1 MKALDQKDLRI
12 LEALERMGGNASAPE
27 IAEALTP
34 TIPARTIR
42 YRLSKLMERG
52 ILLPTFIQ
60 TCERKIGLGQ
70 QILVVQENQKKS
82 EELEHL
88 IRDLPLFYWYVPT
101 HGRFD
106 GHLIHSVYDLNNNA
120 TVAEIAESMKDKGFI
135 HDYYTFDILDYR
147 TKKVDFS
154 KYDPGGDWSWDWK
167 NWIITLQDEPH
178 EPSIS
183 AQAWCEGKNPI
194 SYDATDIKLV
204 RALKRDAD
212 MTISDLVTLT
222 DCSIAEVRNRIQR
235 LRDKGVIKGYRRAYG
250 FAGDL
255 LWISCF
261 LDIREH
267 VDSILEKLLELPFPG
282 VLLLNSPSKFCLR
295 LGMTTPHLKRFF
307 QGFRQIRSNMNS
319 YFFQFH
325 LPDLIDSDF
334 QDVFDFYDEEEG
346 HWEIPTSEYVDMVRK
361 HQG

>member
-12 LEALERMGGNASAPE
+12 LEAIERMGGNASAPE

-70 QILVVQENQKKS
+70 QILVVQENQQKS
-82 EELEHL
+82 ERLEQL

-101 HGRFD
+101 HGKFD
-106 GHLIHSVYDLNNNA
+106 GHLIHSVYDVNDSA
-120 TVAEIAESMKDKGFI
+120 TVNKIAESMKDSGFI

-154 KYDPGGDWSWDWK
+154 KYDPGGDWSWDWM
-167 NWIITLQDEPH
+167 NWINTLQDELQ

-183 AQAWCEGKNPI
+183 ARAWCEGKNPI
-194 SYDATDIKLV
+194 SYDAVDIKLV

-222 DCSIAEVRNRIQR
+222 DCSIAEVRDRIQR

-307 QGFRQIRSNMNS
+307 QGFKQIRSDMNS

-334 QDVFDFYDEEEG
+334 QDVFEFYNQEEG
-346 HWEIPTSEYVDMVRK
+346 HWEIPTNKYVAMVK
-361 HQG
+361 DHQG